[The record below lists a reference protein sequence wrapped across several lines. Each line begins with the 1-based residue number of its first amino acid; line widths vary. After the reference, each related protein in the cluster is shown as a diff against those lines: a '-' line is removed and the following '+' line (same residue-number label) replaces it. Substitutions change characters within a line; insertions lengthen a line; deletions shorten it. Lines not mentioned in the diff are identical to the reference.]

1 MPPEKIMSEHQDIK
15 VKILQQAETL
25 FIKFGFKSIT
35 MDDISR
41 ELGISKKT
49 LYQYFEDKNDL
60 VSQAMKQYL
69 EDQKETCKGLDT
81 QKFDPIT
88 YMLNITDS
96 VSNQLRQL
104 TPGVIYDLKKYF
116 KPTWDSFV
124 EFKTSFVY
132 ENVLKNLETGQ
143 SKGFYHKDIDVKLI
157 ANLYVHLIDFLV
169 TPEIQHTHKNFKELH
184 FEIMKYHLRGIC
196 TEKGLK
202 ILNEKLKENK
212 Q

>member
-1 MPPEKIMSEHQDIK
+1 MSENQDIK
-15 VKILQQAETL
+15 IKILQEAETL
-25 FIKFGFKSIT
+25 FMKFGFKSIT

-60 VSQAMKQYL
+60 VSQTMKQHL
-69 EDQKETCKGLDT
+69 EDQKASCKSLDI
-81 QKFDPIT
+81 QNFDPIT

-96 VSNQLRQL
+96 VSNQLRQI

-132 ENVLKNLETGQ
+132 QNVLKNLETGQ
-143 SKGFYHKDIDVKLI
+143 SKGFYHKDVDVKLI

-169 TPEIQHTHKNFKELH
+169 TPEFQHTHKNFKELH

-202 ILNEKLKENK
+202 ILNEKLKEYK